1 MSAARNTRAA
11 AAGKSTRRKPSRQQA
26 PAKPALR
33 QRQVPEPQLRKPA
46 SSNRASSR
54 PALTIGNEVPD
65 FSLPATGGGAWRLAS
80 ARGRKL
86 VLYFYP
92 RDNTPGCT
100 LEGQQFAA
108 LATRFQRAG
117 TSIVGVSRD
126 SLAAHENFRAQ
137 MGFPFALLSD
147 ADSLACN
154 LFDVI
159 REKNMYG
166 RKVMGIERSTFL
178 LDARGILRNEWRKLK
193 VDGHALAVLEAA
205 QAL

>member
-1 MSAARNTRAA
+1 M
-11 AAGKSTRRKPSRQQA
+11 
-26 PAKPALR
+26 
-33 QRQVPEPQLRKPA
+33 
-46 SSNRASSR
+46 
-54 PALTIGNEVPD
+54 
-65 FSLPATGGGAWRLAS
+65 LA
-80 ARGRKL
+80 GRKL

-108 LATRFQRAG
+108 LDARFTRAG
-117 TSIVGVSRD
+117 VTVFGISRD
-126 SLAAHENFRAQ
+126 SLASHEKFRDK
-137 MGFPFALLSD
+137 MGYPFALLSD
-147 ADSLACN
+147 EDETVCK

-178 LDARGILRNEWRKLK
+178 LDAAGVLRREWRKLK
-193 VDGHALAVLEAA
+193 VEGHALAVLEAA